1 MGVLKIVLVNMV
13 AVLMMS
19 AKLTNL
25 GLLKIK
31 VFSNKL
37 YDLIVFVHDV
47 INQILSFES
56 NYLADVV
63 IRAEFEN
70 SNMSM
75 REVIIISIFWGF
87 DHNGSSSII

>member
-31 VFSNKL
+31 VFSNKP

-47 INQILSFES
+47 INQILSCES

>member
-47 INQILSFES
+47 INQILSCES

-87 DHNGSSSII
+87 DHNGSSSIT